1 MPAPQLTVTEDD
13 VNASTH
19 VLALRGELDVATV
32 PRLADPLREAI
43 AAGKTALVVDL
54 GELTFLDSTGLMV
67 LLNGLRRVGRQG
79 GNLVIVCT
87 NPTVLR
93 LFDITGTASTFTVV
107 ESRPEALDA
116 LRRGDGWRPAGP
128 LGDGSAPSDDGAST
142 DGTGS

>member
-1 MPAPQLTVTEDD
+1 VPVPQLNVTEEDVDD
-13 VNASTH
+13 HTH

-43 AAGKTALVVDL
+43 AAGKTAVVIDL

-67 LLNGLRRVGRQG
+67 LLNGLRRVVRQG
-79 GNLVIVCT
+79 GNLVVMCT

-107 ESRPEALDA
+107 DSREKALAAAQGEGGSLDEA
-116 LRRGDGWRPAGP
+116 
-128 LGDGSAPSDDGAST
+128 GS
-142 DGTGS
+142 

>member
-1 MPAPQLTVTEDD
+1 MPAPQLKVTEDD
-13 VNASTH
+13 VDEQTH

-43 AAGKTALVVDL
+43 AAGKTAMVIDL

-67 LLNGLRRVGRQG
+67 LLNGLRRVMRQG

-93 LFDITGTASTFTVV
+93 WFHVTRLETTFDIVPTRS
-107 ESRPEALDA
+107 EALARMRADQ
-116 LRRGDGWRPAGP
+116 AG
-128 LGDGSAPSDDGAST
+128 GSSAAGIP
-142 DGTGS
+142 

>member
-1 MPAPQLTVTEDD
+1 MPAPQLKVTEDD
-13 VNASTH
+13 IDEHTH

-43 AAGKTALVVDL
+43 AAGKTAMVIDL

-67 LLNGLRRVGRQG
+67 LLNGLRRVMRQG

-93 LFDITGTASTFTVV
+93 LFEIT
-107 ESRPEALDA
+107 RLDA
-116 LRRGDGWRPAGP
+116 TFDIHPSREAAL
-128 LGDGSAPSDDGAST
+128 SAVRSAEG
-142 DGTGS
+142 

>member
-1 MPAPQLTVTEDD
+1 MPVPQLQVTEEDVDD
-13 VNASTH
+13 QTH

-43 AAGKTALVVDL
+43 AAGKTAVVIDL

-67 LLNGLRRVGRQG
+67 LLNGLRRVVRQG

-93 LFDITGTASTFTVV
+93 LFDITGTAATFTVV
-107 ESRPEALDA
+107 DSRERALA
-116 LRRGDGWRPAGP
+116 AARGEN
-128 LGDGSAPSDDGAST
+128 GSS
-142 DGTGS
+142 

>member
-1 MPAPQLTVTEDD
+1 MPVPQLLVTEEDIDD
-13 VNASTH
+13 QTH

-43 AAGKTALVVDL
+43 AAGKTAVVIDL

-67 LLNGLRRVGRQG
+67 LLNGLRRVVRQG

-107 ESRPEALDA
+107 NSKQRALDA
-116 LRRGDGWRPAGP
+116 ARGE
-128 LGDGSAPSDDGAST
+128 DGSS
-142 DGTGS
+142 